1 MLALGLT
8 KSKFNRQD
16 AATPSEQTRC
26 SEDQALHPERL
37 LAEEWHVRSNMAS
50 SGGKGHHHTQAPL
63 PPCCNCCRGA
73 AMQPCSAVSKRK
85 KPLLFG
91 MVAFKTYFSPHCISN
106 MRKRTEVFSN
116 HFSLN
121 IFYQKQIKW
130 QTLPHLKDP
139 PLLLGLHPI
148 LKAFLYIWGEKKKK
162 NQQKLV
168 LLRFF

>member
-1 MLALGLT
+1 
-8 KSKFNRQD
+8 
-16 AATPSEQTRC
+16 
-26 SEDQALHPERL
+26 
-37 LAEEWHVRSNMAS
+37 MAS

-148 LKAFLYIWGEKKKK
+148 FKAFLYIWGEEKKKK
-162 NQQKLV
+162 IN
-168 LLRFF
+168 RSWCYWDFFNKGVTHSFHVKGMAWKGKCAQTAECAKQLFRPLT